1 MTSEISNLT
10 FRPAKN
16 SDDYQEI
23 LDYSIDAFS
32 ESPDF
37 DWDLD
42 SLKAE
47 VKDGWKIKAV
57 LAGKEIIAAI
67 LYKLEKEGKHKSLL
81 TKNTAI
87 KFNHQGS
94 GHSHSI
100 KEHLEEVAKELG
112 ANKVKHYCRIDN
124 FRAYSLNE
132 SHGYKKTPNTLEN
145 GLIVEWEKSLK

>member
-1 MTSEISNLT
+1 MSSDSQNLI

-16 SDDYQEI
+16 EKDYKEI

-32 ESPDF
+32 DSPDF
-37 DWDLD
+37 SWNLEA
-42 SLKAE
+42 LKQE

-57 LAGKEIIAAI
+57 LAGKEIIATI
-67 LYKLEKEGKHKSLL
+67 FYKLEKEGKDQVLL
-81 TKNTAI
+81 SKNTAI

-100 KEHLEEVAKELG
+100 KEHLEEVARELK
-112 ANKVKHYCRIDN
+112 ATVIRHYCRIDN

-132 SHGYKKTPNTLEN
+132 SHGYGKTTNTQEN